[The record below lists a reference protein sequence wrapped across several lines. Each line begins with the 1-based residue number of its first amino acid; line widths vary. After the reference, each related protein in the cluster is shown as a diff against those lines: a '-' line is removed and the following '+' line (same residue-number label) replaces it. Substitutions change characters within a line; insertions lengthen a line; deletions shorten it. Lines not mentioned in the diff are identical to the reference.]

1 MLILQLLIFAI
12 PVSFAAVLH
21 MVAVKFNWFS
31 WMKIPL
37 DLGKSYK
44 GHRIFGDS
52 KTFRGVILMM
62 VFGIPGVY
70 LLQSLCDIFPAVDE
84 LNLLNINQY
93 SPILLGVLS
102 GLGYALAELPNSFF
116 KRRAGIEEG
125 KRGTKLNIIIDQVD
139 SVAGCLLILYP
150 FSDISLGFVLFGT
163 VFYLLLHLVINYL
176 LFCIGLRKNPM

>member
-12 PVSFAAVLH
+12 PVIFAAVLH
-21 MVAVKFNWFS
+21 MIAVKMNWLPGL
-31 WMKIPL
+31 KIPI
-37 DLGKSYK
+37 DLGKSYR

-62 VFGIPGVY
+62 VFAIPGVY
-70 LLQSLCDIFPAVDE
+70 LLQYLCQTFPAVNE
-84 LNLLNINQY
+84 LNKLNFNQY
-93 SPILLGVLS
+93 SPVLLGILS
-102 GLGYALAELPNSFF
+102 GLGYTLAELPNSFF

-150 FSDISLGFVLFGT
+150 FSDINLGFILFGT
-163 VFYLLLHLVINYL
+163 VFYLLLHMAINYL
-176 LFCIGLRKNPM
+176 LFCVGLRKNPL